1 MANNQ
6 EQIKELTERLE
17 EGVKAVFESDKYGE
31 YLRVMS
37 KFYNYSYRNTLLI
50 ALQKPDAT
58 MVAGYEA
65 WKKKFGRHVNKGEK
79 AIKILAPAPYRTKK
93 EMEVID
99 QVTQMPVR
107 CEDGSIMTEEV
118 EVTIPAFRVANVY
131 DVSQTSGRPLPSL
144 FDNIEGDVKGFER
157 FYRAVESVS
166 PVPMGFEPMADK
178 DGYYHQ
184 IDKRIA
190 LREGMSERQTAAAAI
205 HEISHATLHALDMEH
220 LKESLKQRG
229 KDQKTMEVEA
239 ESIAYVVC
247 QRYGIETGEN
257 SFGYIAMW
265 SKDKSLP
272 ELQASLK
279 VIRDTASD
287 IIVRIDE
294 KLAEMEREEMRG
306 IADEREKEEELLSGE
321 GNRYGIYQIVDGTR
335 ADDFQFMGMDAFDKQ
350 GIPVLREDYQLVYSG
365 ILGEE
370 DSLDSIFEKFNLDR
384 PEDFRGHSISV
395 SDIVLLHED
404 GRNTAHFVDSFG
416 FREVPDFL
424 NLSVERVYTLLSGEK
439 EEKYLLIQKSDEGLD
454 YSFYDTEYHLL
465 DGGIIT
471 NADQPMENAIR
482 DILGGAGLQISGRV
496 TDVDAFL
503 ERGGEAE
510 KAKINEAVHRR
521 ENPDSKTTVSESKV
535 QDDGKSSKSASEDK
549 EEIAD
554 ILADQGKASSLP
566 HIEFYVAECEDVH
579 DIGEYCTYPDI
590 QSAVNKYKEILD
602 DPRRR
607 YLGNGMGI
615 VYHREDNDVY
625 NNSECCLVSGRVV
638 CGNVL
643 DSLPGLG
650 EKQEVREALSALH
663 DAFPDFRYKMPK
675 YEKES
680 DTVQMSA
687 EDLAVRLDRLAH
699 DFDPYHYQDCLAGQ
713 DNLVQEITY
722 NLYTGG
728 TKHYLSQLNDVI
740 GEGGSLATEANKLK
754 EQLTAFEP
762 VVPIGKEPVVRV
774 DFCDSK
780 DFTFQKY
787 MSIGAFDDTVAE
799 MNRVLSRRNTG
810 KDEHNIETS
819 SIRFIVYFPDDGKM
833 QRLKDTIEIGL
844 GNGGFIS
851 AYKMQTEYKLTD
863 ENWLA
868 YKRGQGQASY
878 DSFVSVLTN
887 IKDNVLPYL
896 QTFCNGQERATV
908 SVETAQTVT
917 MGAGNKKQAEKV
929 SSSESDRKVGR
940 STNQT
945 ASLGGRKSIHERLA
959 SNKARIETQPGK
971 GNPVKG
977 VERA

>member
-1 MANNQ
+1 MANNK

-17 EGVKAVFESDKYGE
+17 EGVKAVFESDKYEE

-58 MVAGYEA
+58 RVAGYEA
-65 WKKKFGRHVNKGEK
+65 WKTKFGRHVNKGEK

-107 CEDGSIMTEEV
+107 REDGSIMTEEV

-157 FYRAVESVS
+157 FYKAVESVS
-166 PVPMGFEPMADK
+166 PAPISFEPMTDK

-184 IDKRIA
+184 VDKRIA

-205 HEISHATLHALDMEH
+205 HEISHAMLHALDMAH
-220 LKESLKQRG
+220 LKESLKARG
-229 KDQKTMEVEA
+229 KDQRTMEVEA

-247 QRYGIETGEN
+247 QHYGIETGEN
-257 SFGYIAMW
+257 SFGYVAMW
-265 SKDKSLP
+265 SKNRTLP

-279 VIRDTASD
+279 IIRDTASD
-287 IIVRIDE
+287 IIGRIDE
-294 KLAEMEREEMRG
+294 RLAELEREEVQ
-306 IADEREKEEELLSGE
+306 ALAEEREKEEDLLSGE

-335 ADDFQFMGMDAFDKQ
+335 ADDFQFMGMDVFDRQ

-384 PEDFRGHSISV
+384 PEDFKGHSLSV
-395 SDIVLLHED
+395 SDIVLLHEN
-404 GRNTAHFVDSFG
+404 GTNTAHFVDSFG
-416 FREVPDFL
+416 FREVTEFL
-424 NLSVERVYTLLSGEK
+424 SLSEERVYTLLSGDK
-439 EEKYLLIQKSDEGLD
+439 PEKYFMIQMSDEGFD
-454 YSFYDTEYHLL
+454 YSFYDAEYRLL

-471 NADQPMENAIR
+471 NTDRPMENAIR
-482 DILGGAGLQISGRV
+482 DILGGAGLQISGRAN
-496 TDVDAFL
+496 DVDAFR
-503 ERGGEAE
+503 ERVEE
-510 KAKINEAVHRR
+510 VEREKINEVAHSRKNHDSR
-521 ENPDSKTTVSESKV
+521 ESEDVTKSEDERTSQISESKE
-535 QDDGKSSKSASEDK
+535 KSGGTAIP
-549 EEIAD
+549 EE
-554 ILADQGKASSLP
+554 QEKAISQP

-579 DIGEYCTYPDI
+579 DMGEYCTYPDI
-590 QSAVNKYKEILD
+590 RSAVNKYKEILD
-602 DPRRR
+602 DPKRR

-615 VYHREDNDVY
+615 IYHGEVNDVY
-625 NNSECCLVSGRVV
+625 NNSECCLVSDRVV

-643 DSLPGLG
+643 DSLIGLG

-680 DTVQMSA
+680 SPVQMSA
-687 EDLAVRLDRLAH
+687 ENLAVRLDRLAH
-699 DFDPYHYQDCLAGQ
+699 DFDPYHYQDCLDGQ
-713 DNLVQEITY
+713 DDLVQEITY

-728 TKHYLSQLNDVI
+728 TKHYLSQLDDMISV
-740 GEGGSLATEANKLK
+740 GGSLATEADKLK
-754 EQLTAFEP
+754 DQLLAFEP
-762 VVPIGKEPVVRV
+762 VVPTGKEPVARV

-780 DFTFQKY
+780 EFTFQKY
-787 MSIGAFDDTVAE
+787 MPIGAFDEAVAE
-799 MNRVLSRRNTG
+799 MDRVLSERNAG
-810 KDEHNIETS
+810 KDENNIETS
-819 SIRFIVYFPDDGKM
+819 SVRFIVYYPDDGKM
-833 QRLKDTIEIGL
+833 QRMRDTIEVGR

-868 YKRGQGQASY
+868 YKRGQGQAAY
-878 DSFVSVLTN
+878 DSFVGVLSN

-896 QTFCNGQERATV
+896 QSFCNGQERAATHA
-908 SVETAQTVT
+908 ETTQTVPI
-917 MGAGNKKQAEKV
+917 EV
-929 SSSESDRKVGR
+929 DRKEHMRQSYLTESSKNVSRG
-940 STNQT
+940 TNQM
-945 ASLGGRKSIHERLA
+945 ACPGGRRSIHERLA
-959 SNKARIETQPGK
+959 SNKAKIEAQPGK

-977 VERA
+977 VERT

>member
-17 EGVKAVFESDKYGE
+17 EGVKAVFESDKYEE

-58 MVAGYEA
+58 RVAGYEA
-65 WKKKFGRHVNKGEK
+65 WKTKFGRHVNKGEK

-107 CEDGSIMTEEV
+107 REDGSIMTEEV

-131 DVSQTSGRPLPSL
+131 DVSQTSGRTLPSL
-144 FDNIEGDVKGFER
+144 FDNIEGEVKGFER
-157 FYRAVESVS
+157 FYKAVESVS
-166 PVPMGFEPMADK
+166 PVPMGFEPMTDK
-178 DGYYHQ
+178 DGFYHQ
-184 IDKRIA
+184 IEKRIA

-205 HEISHATLHALDMEH
+205 HEISHATLHALDMAH
-220 LKESLKQRG
+220 LKESLKARG
-229 KDQKTMEVEA
+229 KDQRTMEVEA

-265 SKDKSLP
+265 SKNKTLP

-287 IIVRIDE
+287 IIGRIDE
-294 KLAEMEREEMRG
+294 RLAELEREEMR
-306 IADEREKEEELLSGE
+306 ALAEEREKEEELLSGE

-335 ADDFQFMGMDAFDKQ
+335 ADDLQFMGMDVFDRQ

-365 ILGEE
+365 ILGAEE
-370 DSLDSIFEKFNLDR
+370 SLDSIFEKFNLDR
-384 PEDFRGHSISV
+384 PEDFKGHSLSV

-404 GRNTAHFVDSFG
+404 GRNMAHFVDSFG

-424 NLSVERVYTLLSGEK
+424 SLSEERVYTLLSGDK
-439 EEKYLLIQKSDEGLD
+439 PEKYFMIQKSDEGLD
-454 YSFYDTEYHLL
+454 YSFYDAEYRLL

-471 NADQPMENAIR
+471 NADQPMENTIR
-482 DILGGAGLQISGRV
+482 DILGGAGLQISGRAN
-496 TDVDAFL
+496 DVDAFL
-503 ERGGEAE
+503 ERVEEAE
-510 KAKINEAVHRR
+510 KTKMNEAVHSR
-521 ENPDSKTTVSESKV
+521 ENHDSKEAEDVTKLEDDKTSQILESE
-535 QDDGKSSKSASEDK
+535 GKPEGT
-549 EEIAD
+549 D
-554 ILADQGKASSLP
+554 IPAEQEKKRSLP

-579 DIGEYCTYPDI
+579 DMGEYCTYPDI
-590 QSAVNKYKEILD
+590 RLAVNKYKEILD

-615 VYHREDNDVY
+615 IYHGEDNDVY
-625 NNSECCLVSGRVV
+625 NNSECCLVSDRVV

-643 DSLPGLG
+643 NSLPGLG

-680 DTVQMSA
+680 DTVRMSV

-699 DFDPYHYQDCLAGQ
+699 DFAPYHYQDCLDGQ
-713 DNLVQEITY
+713 DDLVQEITY

-728 TKHYLSQLNDVI
+728 AKHYLSQLDDII
-740 GEGGSLATEANKLK
+740 GEGGSLATEADKLK
-754 EQLTAFEP
+754 EQLITFEP
-762 VVPIGKEPVVRV
+762 VIPVGKEPVARV

-780 DFTFQKY
+780 EFTFQKY
-787 MSIGAFDDTVAE
+787 MPIAAFDEAVAE
-799 MNRVLSRRNTG
+799 MDRALSEKNAG
-810 KDEHNIETS
+810 KDEDRIETGS
-819 SIRFIVYFPDDGKM
+819 VRFIVYYSDGGKM
-833 QRLKDTIEIGL
+833 QRLRDTIEVGR

-851 AYKMQTEYKLTD
+851 AYKMQTENKLID

-868 YKRGQGQASY
+868 YKRGQGQQAY

-896 QTFCNGQERATV
+896 QTFCNGQERDKVRA
-908 SVETAQTVT
+908 ETAQTVPMEVNGKNH
-917 MGAGNKKQAEKV
+917 MGKSYSSNSDSKV
-929 SSSESDRKVGR
+929 SRC
-940 STNQT
+940 TNQVD
-945 ASLGGRKSIHERLA
+945 SPGGRRSIHERLA
-959 SNKARIETQPGK
+959 SNKAKIETQPGK
-971 GNPVKG
+971 GNLVKG
-977 VERA
+977 VERT